1 MASGYM
7 IGEAY
12 IRIFPNAK
20 NFHNKLKSEVQRES
34 KGIDVNIPVELED
47 EKFKKQW
54 DEFKRRIKAE
64 AEKTSAQIKLEL
76 DTKKAQRQV
85 EQFMREIKKRDA
97 RIDLSVNFQKE
108 SLEKAGEKI
117 ERFKK
122 KHEKL
127 RTAVQVNTARA
138 SKELSAWRRSEAGKA
153 VVQTVIT
160 KHVGAKVPVANPFA
174 GAAKNAQQEALN
186 ALNFVPRL
194 LAKANEQFDAG
205 IRQIYDPYVHFAE
218 SMYKA
223 GLKPFQLFRDQV
235 WNNSKTIEEFLEKT
249 KIAALLAWDKMF
261 PKDKVKQATDFI
273 TAQFDTARVKVSN
286 IWEAIFKRGP
296 PKMDWLK
303 NLGGGAID
311 GLKGKLAGIKDVF
324 KSGNFQILP
333 NFDVSL
339 KTLEG
344 QLKSFVSNVT
354 GSVSGAISTLGS
366 KTTAAFTNIG
376 NKAGNLLTPIKTKLT
391 AAIAP
396 ISGQITTA
404 LAPVTTKIRSMFG
417 RGLIQARHLIPDL
430 GPAAARA
437 QRAFTT
443 LGVVGRA
450 AFKPV
455 SLLGRGIRGS
465 FHAATSGAGM
475 LARGLQSVTKRFA
488 SFAFRSTAVFSV
500 LKRGFR
506 RVGDYAIGGMRVAIG
521 MFMKIGGI
529 LLQAIM
535 PALGAI
541 AAGFAALGGQALIGT
556 VLALGGAVAS
566 VATAAAALAPAFL
579 AAAGVS
585 FAALKIGLEGV
596 KEGVKAAFSAE
607 TAEEFE
613 KAIEKLPPAA
623 QNIARAF
630 REFQPQIKAMKEA
643 VQNNLLADLGP
654 GIQSAMNNL
663 LPTFS
668 TGLQNIATQWNGA
681 LKMAFA
687 ELSSPRAQSGLAAV
701 MDGANQMAA
710 NMQPVISNLLAA
722 AGSLAEQG
730 SKYLGSIGT
739 AISNMTAGWVEK
751 VESLKQVDAS
761 TGLSKF
767 DTIIQNAKTNLGFL
781 KQILDGLFGTLGNL
795 LKAAEVGG
803 GGFLNM
809 MATAL
814 QSLKAATAEGTE
826 GFKNIVTFMQA
837 SASAAS
843 LLGQAI
849 GPVLSIVAQVAAA
862 LATVAATAMPGV
874 LAVLEAVKTAI
885 QPIFDVAGKVGT
897 ALGEALQAVAP
908 AISQLGAAIAPL
920 LEGLALGIKAMFEAV
935 GPALTSLIASV
946 GPAME
951 ALKPVFE
958 TVGKALGDIFA
969 ALGPILES
977 TVNMIKAFSPILDQI
992 FKYIGEIATEI
1003 INGLAPL
1010 FTGHDSVLIKFV
1022 DALKPL
1028 VDVLGQGLLSAIQ
1041 ALQPAIPPVID
1052 AFNKILESLMP
1063 LMPTITD
1070 VVRVIVDGLV
1080 TALRDWL
1087 VPIFVLVVKNIM
1099 AFALPIIDYLVPIL
1113 KVLIQIVIGVADVLI
1128 SAFSTAMKFIMPLIQ
1143 AVGAVIQ
1150 WLGDIIDRVIKTFI
1164 APIIEGF
1171 KTHIQEVFG
1180 VIISLIKGDFSGAL
1194 DHLKNIFK
1202 NVVDTIKTIWE
1213 KLKEYFGT
1221 PIKFF
1226 IDVVVNK
1233 AIVDGWNWV
1242 SDKFLGGKLP
1252 KLEHMPY
1259 PSGLKFATGG
1269 ILPGYTPGRDPHKF
1283 YSPTGGSIAL
1293 SGGEAILRP
1302 EATRAFGPKSIDAIN
1317 KAARLHGVNGVKR
1330 MIGEGA
1336 QYKKGGIV
1344 GEAALDSKIHHVL
1357 EELKPEHGKPYQYG
1371 GTGNPSWD
1379 CSGLWSGIVQALN
1392 GGSLRGGR
1400 IFNTESRFEN
1410 FGFEPGL
1417 KGRVT
1422 IGVLSGKGGG
1432 ENGHM
1437 AGTIDGMNLES
1448 SGDNGVQI
1456 GGRARGSDNS
1466 LFNHT
1471 YTLTEFLGKFV
1482 SGGGGGASFLSILI
1496 SGVKKFLDGLIK
1508 PIKDKMTGDGEHGSG
1523 VFGRLIP
1530 GIAEKLFDGVIEF
1543 IMSKLPEFAPAG
1555 DSGGGGG
1562 GDVEHYRPLVEHIL
1576 ESKGLPKSLANSLLR
1591 RMNQES
1597 SGNPRAV
1604 NGWDS
1609 NAAAGNPSKGL
1620 MQVIDPTFQAYKDPG
1635 YDDIWDPESNI
1646 RASINY
1652 AIARYGSLPAAY
1664 DRAGGYDSGGEAKG
1678 VGYMP
1683 KYTLRPERVLSP
1695 GQTKAFNRFVYDF
1708 LPELIQSYKKD
1719 PKRIQNAVKDIT
1731 KELRIINTNLLKERD
1746 KRIDKWS
1753 EWVAEDFR
1761 QQEKGT
1767 KKLNKIDMSIFNEKW
1782 WKNNTK
1788 DGDPDKLIN
1797 ALEKYADKNGDK
1809 IKTNVNKA
1817 AKDVGT
1823 VLEDPHGYLKA
1834 EEVARERVEKEKE
1847 EAEKKAEEERQ
1858 DKEREAQRD
1867 AQELK
1872 SDQRREENKKKKE
1885 ERAEERKKKNEK
1897 KKKELKAAKTDA
1909 EKKAIEARY
1918 KKEEEDASDAEYE
1931 ARKQEK
1937 REEQHQK
1944 DLDKKEQKKLKEQQ
1958 KERDKK
1964 LQEEINKKKESGEY
1978 YYGYKVLKEDGSNP
1992 DAYKESDNDKFAS
2005 DTGDAVAGKFDL
2017 SGITQKLRNRFQQ
2030 GKQLEAGI
2038 NLALPSWYAA
2048 LNGDTS
2054 GLRHN
2059 VAAASAMTYD
2069 EAESNLRSYGPE
2081 ALAGLLEFGLSGA
2094 STRRATSAGPLIQ
2107 NAYLGM
2113 TQAEMI
2119 QGLSKYDAMRARRG
2133 SGTRR

>member
-34 KGIDVNIPVELED
+34 KGIDVNVPVELED

-54 DEFKRRIKAE
+54 DEFKRRVKAE
-64 AEKTSAQIKLEL
+64 AEKTSAQIKLDL
-76 DTKKAQRQV
+76 DTTKARRQV
-85 EQFMREIKKRDA
+85 ERFVREVNKQDA
-97 RIDLSVNFQKE
+97 QLDLFVKFHKE

-138 SKELSAWRRSEAGKA
+138 SKEMSAWRRTEAGKA
-153 VVQTVIT
+153 VVQTVVT
-160 KHVGAKVPVANPFA
+160 KHVGAKLPVANPFA
-174 GAAKNAQQEALN
+174 GAAKNAQKEALN

-205 IRQIYDPYVHFAE
+205 IRQIYDPYVHLAE

-235 WNNSKTIEEFLEKT
+235 WNGSKTIEEFLEKT

-273 TAQFDTARVKVSN
+273 TAQFDTVRVKVSN

-311 GLKGKLAGIKDVF
+311 GLKGKFAGIKDVF

-354 GSVSGAISTLGS
+354 RSVSGAVNILGS

-376 NKAGNLLTPIKTKLT
+376 NKAGNLLAPIKTKL
-391 AAIAP
+391 AA
-396 ISGQITTA
+396 A
-404 LAPVTTKIRSMFG
+404 LAPINNQVVTALTPITTKIRGMFG
-417 RGLIQARHLIPDL
+417 RGLIHARHLIPDL

-437 QRAFTT
+437 HRAFTM
-443 LGVVGRA
+443 LGAAGRTAFRPVA
-450 AFKPV
+450 A
-455 SLLGRGIRGS
+455 LGRGIRGS
-465 FHAATSGAGM
+465 FHAAAHGAGA
-475 LARGLQSVTKRFA
+475 LGRSIRSVTRRFA

-556 VLALGGAVAS
+556 VLALSSAVAS
-566 VATAAAALAPAFL
+566 VAAGAAALAPAFL

-623 QNIARAF
+623 QNIARVF

-654 GIQSAMNNL
+654 GIQSAMSNL

-687 ELSSPRAQSGLAAV
+687 ELSSPRAQQGLTTI

-739 AISNMTAGWVEK
+739 AISNMTAGWVQK
-751 VESLKQVDAS
+751 VESLKEVDAS

-767 DTIIQNAKTNLGFL
+767 DTIIQSAKTNLGFL

-826 GFKNIVTFMQA
+826 GFKNIVVFMEA
-837 SASAAS
+837 SAKAAS
-843 LLGQAI
+843 LLGQLI
-849 GPVLSIVAQVAAA
+849 GPILAIVSQVAAM
-862 LATVAATAMPGV
+862 LATVAATALPGV
-874 LAVLEAVKTAI
+874 LAVVEAVKTAL
-885 QPIFDVAGKVGT
+885 QPIFDVAASVGT
-897 ALGEALQAVAP
+897 ALGQGLAAIAP
-908 AISQLGAAIAPL
+908 AISQLGGVLAPL
-920 LEGLALGIKAMFEAV
+920 LDGLAQGIRAMFEAV
-935 GPALTSLIASV
+935 GPALTSLVASI

-958 TVGKALGDIFA
+958 TVGKAIGDIFA

-977 TVNMIKAFSPILDQI
+977 TMNMIRAFSPILDQI
-992 FKYIGEIATEI
+992 FKYIGQIATEI

-1022 DALKPL
+1022 DSLKPL

-1052 AFNKILESLMP
+1052 AFNKVLEALMP

-1070 VVRVIVDGLV
+1070 VVRVIMDALV

-1087 VPIFVLVVKNIM
+1087 VPIFVTVTKNIM
-1099 AFALPIIDYLVPIL
+1099 AFAVPIIDYLVPVL
-1113 KVLIQIVIGVADVLI
+1113 KVLIQIIIGVADILI
-1128 SAFSTAMKFIMPLIQ
+1128 SAFSTAMKAVMPLVE
-1143 AVGAVIQ
+1143 ATGAVIQ
-1150 WLGDIIDRVIKTFI
+1150 WLGDLIGRVIKTFI

-1171 KTHIQEVFG
+1171 KNHIQEVFG
-1180 VIISLIKGDFSGAL
+1180 IIISLIKGDVSGAL

-1213 KLKEYFGT
+1213 KLKEHFGG

-1226 IDVVVNK
+1226 IDVVINK

-1252 KLEHMPY
+1252 KLEHMAY

-1269 ILPGYTPGRDPHKF
+1269 ILPGYTPGRDPHTF
-1283 YSPTGGSIAL
+1283 YSPTGGSISL
-1293 SGGEAILRP
+1293 SGGEAIMRP
-1302 EATRAFGPKSIDAIN
+1302 EVARAMGPRAIHAMN
-1317 KAARLHGVNGVKR
+1317 KQARLHGVNGVRR
-1330 MIGEGA
+1330 MLGEGA
-1336 QYKKGGIV
+1336 QYKDGGIID
-1344 GEAALDSKIHHVL
+1344 EKIHRVL

-1392 GGSLRGGR
+1392 GGNLRGGR

-1410 FGFEPGL
+1410 YGFEPGL

-1422 IGVLSGKGGG
+1422 IGVLSGAGGG
-1432 ENGHM
+1432 PNGHM
-1437 AGTIDGMNLES
+1437 AGTIDGINLES

-1471 YTLTEFLGKFV
+1471 YTLTEFLGKFI

-1496 SGVKKFLDGLIK
+1496 SGVKKFLDGLLK

-1523 VFGRLIP
+1523 TFGRLVP
-1530 GIAEKLFDGVIEF
+1530 AVAEKLFDATIDA
-1543 IMSKLPEFAPAG
+1543 IMAKLPEFAPAG
-1555 DSGGGGG
+1555 GGGGG
-1562 GDVEHYRPLVEHIL
+1562 GGSAEQYRPLVEHIL
-1576 ESKGLPKSLANSLLR
+1576 ESKGLSKSFADSLLR

-1597 SGNPRAV
+1597 GGDPRAI
-1604 NGWDS
+1604 NNWDS
-1609 NAAAGNPSKGL
+1609 NASAGTPSKGL

-1635 YDDIWDPESNI
+1635 YDDIWDPEANI

-1664 DRAGGYDSGGEAKG
+1664 DRAGGYDSGGEARG

-1719 PKRIQNAVKDIT
+1719 PNRIKNAVKDIT

-1858 DKEREAQRD
+1858 DREREAQRD

-1885 ERAEERKKKNEK
+1885 QRAEERKKKNEK
-1897 KKKELKAAKTDA
+1897 KKKELKAAKTA
-1909 EKKAIEARY
+1909 EEKKAIEARY

-1931 ARKQEK
+1931 HKKREK

-1944 DLDKKEQKKLKEQQ
+1944 DLDRKEQKKLKEQQ

-2069 EAESNLRSYGPE
+2069 EAETNLRSYGPE